1 MAPEMKSS
9 QNLNKLFWILTGLF
23 TGMVIWSAI
32 FKIDKSILATGE
44 LKPLGKAV
52 IVQNRFEG
60 KVSEIFVKNGQFIE
74 KNEKLISFETEIDN
88 TELFEI
94 QTSIETNEIKIRRL
108 SSQLKLEYNFARS
121 DHDDPIIFQEQKE
134 LLNNELATLDKSIFT
149 LNREKELKLSELD
162 TTKKFITSL
171 IKELKIAE
179 AQYNL
184 SENLFKK
191 GFEGSIA
198 LMEKEAEV
206 LKKQTALEENSSK
219 ITLTKKEIEL
229 IEAKVDNLI
238 SEFKKSTL
246 QELVKAKEEVRL
258 LQLKR
263 EGLNAKMREF
273 YINAPTSGVV
283 SKMEVE
289 NNGAVFKPGETI
301 LEILPS
307 NRPLVFYAE
316 LPVQYVDEVNLGQL
330 SLITLSTLDTRNQK
344 PLEAKVSEISPDA
357 ISSKEKQPHY
367 QVIVKFSNI
376 ETIDKESLK
385 PGVTGQASIILGKRT
400 VIEYFLDPI
409 FLALKNSMKES

>member
-1 MAPEMKSS
+1 MDQEMKSS

-23 TGMVIWSAI
+23 TGMVIWSAV

-52 IVQNRFEG
+52 VVQNRFEG

-206 LKKQTALEENSSK
+206 LKKKTALEENSSK
-219 ITLTKKEIEL
+219 ITLTKQEIEL

-238 SEFKKSTL
+238 SE
-246 QELVKAKEEVRL
+246 
-258 LQLKR
+258 
-263 EGLNAKMREF
+263 
-273 YINAPTSGVV
+273 
-283 SKMEVE
+283 
-289 NNGAVFKPGETI
+289 
-301 LEILPS
+301 
-307 NRPLVFYAE
+307 
-316 LPVQYVDEVNLGQL
+316 
-330 SLITLSTLDTRNQK
+330 
-344 PLEAKVSEISPDA
+344 
-357 ISSKEKQPHY
+357 
-367 QVIVKFSNI
+367 
-376 ETIDKESLK
+376 
-385 PGVTGQASIILGKRT
+385 
-400 VIEYFLDPI
+400 
-409 FLALKNSMKES
+409 